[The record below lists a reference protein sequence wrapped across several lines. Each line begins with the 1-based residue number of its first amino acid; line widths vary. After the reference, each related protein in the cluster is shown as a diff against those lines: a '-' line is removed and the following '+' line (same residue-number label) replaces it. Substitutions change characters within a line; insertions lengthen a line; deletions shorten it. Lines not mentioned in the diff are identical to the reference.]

1 MDWLSRC
8 AMQSLGTVYDTSAGA
23 GCNAIT
29 IGGTSAQ
36 LSALTV
42 ANLQNWQCS
51 IHEVRTLT

>member
-1 MDWLSRC
+1 VALLQPFGSF
-8 AMQSLGTVYDTSAGA
+8 ASIGTVYDTSSAA

-42 ANLQNWQCS
+42 QNLQNWQCS
-51 IHEVRTLT
+51 IHEVRMC